1 MEEELNY
8 VTVTFKTKGNSAHE
22 KPNDMEAIY
31 DEVKILEKNVLDADP
46 AIPEKEK
53 EAQRYT
59 LLHLV
64 AAALGILCF
73 IFIAVSIHFM
83 SEQHREGNNLMAQNL
98 QLRTEMTDLERRGE
112 ELTRERDQLNWT
124 LGVIMEY
131 QDFPVKTLCPQ
142 KVCKPCLDGWVLFQ
156 SNCYLFTSGTWSSNW
171 KNWQDSR
178 SECQQMRAD
187 LVVIESLEEQ
197 EFIYNHT
204 EHYDDD
210 NHGYWIGLS
219 KTDMWTWVDGRN
231 LTVTFW
237 KPSCNRGDC
246 VLSQQK
252 ADPPANWCRKGCTMK
267 NRWICETRAL
277 IKQD

>member
-1 MEEELNY
+1 
-8 VTVTFKTKGNSAHE
+8 
-22 KPNDMEAIY
+22 MEAIC
-31 DEVKILEKNVLDADP
+31 DEVQTLQNNVLDADP

-53 EAQRYT
+53 KAQRYT

-64 AAALGILCF
+64 AVALGIIGF
-73 IFIAVSIHFM
+73 ILVSTFIAVRIHFM
-83 SEQHREGNNLMAQNL
+83 SEQHREGNSLMAEIL
-98 QLRTEMTDLERRGE
+98 QLRTEMTDLKTQRE
-112 ELTRERDQLNWT
+112 ELTRERDKLNWT

-131 QDFPVKTLCPQ
+131 QDLPVKTFCPQ

-178 SECQQMRAD
+178 SDCQQMRAD

-210 NHGYWIGLS
+210 NHGYWIGFT
-219 KTDMWTWVDGRN
+219 KTDTWTWVDGRN

-237 KPSCNRGDC
+237 KQQDDCNRGNC

-252 ADPPANWCRKGCTMK
+252 ADPPANWCRKNCSMK